1 MVSKKGKKVF
11 MVTDNVGAVCAGM
24 VADMQNLV
32 KEVGVYAKLKELE
45 AKRQL
50 KASAVAK
57 LTSVI
62 MFERRFSPLLT
73 QVILGGVDAKPQVWV
88 LDPLGSLIT
97 DEYASVGTGAEMAT
111 GVMEA
116 GYSAG
121 MSEKDAQGADRVLD
135 KGGDREGLDERERH
149 RPPDAG
155 QAGLPR
161 GSDFDLVSK
170 AQRHSGTL
178 SEWSFPSFKDTKR
191 NLLSSKTSVSSF
203 SFSVTVRSLFS
214 TIPLNFAIWLGLS
227 GQFISVLRLARL
239 TRRKRR
245 AACCSSG
252 REYSSTLFPVA
263 PLTRDLMTS
272 SMLLLLFLSF
282 IAFKTL

>member
-1 MVSKKGKKVF
+1 MSFDAYIPGATAVGVTYKDGVVLGAERRITLGSMVVSKKGKKVF

-73 QVILGGVDAKPQVWV
+73 QVILGGVDAKPRIWV
-88 LDPLGSLIT
+88 LDPLGSLLT

-121 MSEKDAQGADRVLD
+121 MSEKDARDLAVSSIKAAIERDSMSGNGIDLLTLD
-135 KGGDREGLDERERH
+135 KQGFREE
-149 RPPDAG
+149 AI
-155 QAGLPR
+155 
-161 GSDFDLVSK
+161 
-170 AQRHSGTL
+170 
-178 SEWSFPSFKDTKR
+178 
-191 NLLSSKTSVSSF
+191 
-203 SFSVTVRSLFS
+203 S
-214 TIPLNFAIWLGLS
+214 T
-227 GQFISVLRLARL
+227 
-239 TRRKRR
+239 
-245 AACCSSG
+245 
-252 REYSSTLFPVA
+252 
-263 PLTRDLMTS
+263 
-272 SMLLLLFLSF
+272 
-282 IAFKTL
+282 

>member
-1 MVSKKGKKVF
+1 MSFDAYIPGATAVGVTYKDGVVLGAERRITLGSMVVSKKGKKVF

-73 QVILGGVDAKPQVWV
+73 QVILGGVDAKPRIWV
-88 LDPLGSLIT
+88 LDPLGSLLT

-121 MSEKDAQGADRVLD
+121 MSEKEARDLTVSSIKAAIERDSMSGNGIDLLTLD
-135 KGGDREGLDERERH
+135 KQGFREE
-149 RPPDAG
+149 
-155 QAGLPR
+155 
-161 GSDFDLVSK
+161 
-170 AQRHSGTL
+170 
-178 SEWSFPSFKDTKR
+178 
-191 NLLSSKTSVSSF
+191 
-203 SFSVTVRSLFS
+203 
-214 TIPLNFAIWLGLS
+214 AIS
-227 GQFISVLRLARL
+227 A
-239 TRRKRR
+239 
-245 AACCSSG
+245 
-252 REYSSTLFPVA
+252 
-263 PLTRDLMTS
+263 
-272 SMLLLLFLSF
+272 
-282 IAFKTL
+282 